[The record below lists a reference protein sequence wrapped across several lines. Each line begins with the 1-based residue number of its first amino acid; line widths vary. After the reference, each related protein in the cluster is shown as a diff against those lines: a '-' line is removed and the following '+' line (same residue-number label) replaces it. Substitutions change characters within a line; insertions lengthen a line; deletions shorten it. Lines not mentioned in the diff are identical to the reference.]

1 MNKAELLGKL
11 NDKFHRVDDPG
22 TAVQTYGNLK
32 YYQVKVYD
40 VVGETIRDM
49 NIPFYVENEGQAEE
63 AAYWSPAEPKPDA
76 ISGFQNE
83 VAVYIAGKITDSTIE
98 AAFAEQIDR
107 VNETAIYKVV
117 MPDLT
122 EKRIFVDKDNGNLRH
137 RNMT

>member
-1 MNKAELLGKL
+1 MKKVDLLQAL
-11 NDKFHRVDDPG
+11 SVKFHKVETPNL
-22 TAVQTYGNLK
+22 VQTYGSLK

-40 VVGETIRDM
+40 VIGETIRDM
-49 NIPFYVENEGQAEE
+49 NIPFYVENEGQAGES
-63 AAYWSPAEPKPDA
+63 AYWSPAEPKPDPVG
-76 ISGFQNE
+76 GFQNE
-83 VAVYIAGKITDSTIE
+83 VAAYITGKITDGTIE

-107 VNETAIYKVV
+107 VNKTAIYKVV